1 MDVKNAFL
9 HGELDREIYMEQPK
23 GFESKAQPDYICK
36 LRRELYGLKQA
47 PRAWYSEIAKL
58 LIQSGYLIA
67 PTNSSLFVKLQ
78 GSILATMLVYVN
90 DLIITGD
97 DEDEIHQTRENLVV
111 YFQMKELGELKHFLG
126 LEVDQVKDGL
136 FLCQHKY
143 AKDLLQKFGMLKCKP
158 ISMLVEVS
166 AKLCA

>member
-1 MDVKNAFL
+1 MV
-9 HGELDREIYMEQPK
+9 
-23 GFESKAQPDYICK
+23 
-36 LRRELYGLKQA
+36 
-47 PRAWYSEIAKL
+47 
-58 LIQSGYLIA
+58 
-67 PTNSSLFVKLQ
+67 V
-78 GSILATMLVYVN
+78 LVYVD

-97 DEDEIHQTRENLVV
+97 DEDEIHRTRENLAVC
-111 YFQMKELGELKHFLG
+111 FQMKEFGELKHFLG
-126 LEVDQVKDGL
+126 LEVDRVKDGL